1 MPTPATL
8 PLRDVT
14 EDTSTRRNGELLF
27 CGAFE
32 IRDGRIA
39 RWNDHYNAVQLFQ
52 E

>member
-14 EDTSTRRNGELLF
+14 EDTSRLRNREMLF

-32 IRDGRIA
+32 IRDCRIA
-39 RWNDHYNAVQLFQ
+39 RWSDHYNSTQLFQ